1 MVKGFKDFVMRGN
14 LVELAVAFVIGGAFA
29 TVVTTFTGVLLGFV
43 GKLGGQPDFGALT
56 LLDVNIGRFV
66 NALLTF
72 LIIAAVIYFL
82 VVTPYNKVQER
93 MSRGREDTP
102 PAPDV
107 ALLTEIRDL
116 LAGRPGTSEVRGGGG
131 LG

>member
-1 MVKGFKDFVMRGN
+1 MIKGFRDFVMRGN

-43 GKLGGQPDFGALT
+43 GKIAGQPDFGTVT
-56 LLDVNIGRFV
+56 LLDVNIGRFL
-66 NALLTF
+66 NALFAF
-72 LIIAAVIYFL
+72 LILAAVVYFL

-93 MSRGREDTP
+93 MSRGREAAP
-102 PAPDV
+102 PSPDI

-116 LAGRPGTSEVRGGGG
+116 LARRA
-131 LG
+131 